1 MKRTVESKKSEMMN
15 RKKGKELLE
24 VYEWN
29 NMIGELYDSICEM
42 VNREK
47 SHYNCKSFS
56 VAIICCAK
64 ILKFWRLIF
73 MSTGNTSIH

>member
-47 SHYNCKSFS
+47 SNGSESKWLVLNEYSK
-56 VAIICCAK
+56 
-64 ILKFWRLIF
+64 
-73 MSTGNTSIH
+73 

>member
-1 MKRTVESKKSEMMN
+1 MKRIVESKKSEMMN

-29 NMIGELYDSICEM
+29 NVIGELYDSICEM

-47 SHYNCKSFS
+47 SKGSGYKWLM
-56 VAIICCAK
+56 
-64 ILKFWRLIF
+64 LKEY
-73 MSTGNTSIH
+73 SK

>member
-47 SHYNCKSFS
+47 SKGSESKCL
-56 VAIICCAK
+56 V
-64 ILKFWRLIF
+64 LKEY
-73 MSTGNTSIH
+73 SK

>member
-24 VYEWN
+24 
-29 NMIGELYDSICEM
+29 LYDSICEM

-47 SHYNCKSFS
+47 SKGSESKWLVLNEYSK
-56 VAIICCAK
+56 
-64 ILKFWRLIF
+64 
-73 MSTGNTSIH
+73 

>member
-47 SHYNCKSFS
+47 SKGSES
-56 VAIICCAK
+56 KWLV
-64 ILKFWRLIF
+64 LKEYSKLSLIHI
-73 MSTGNTSIH
+73 SEPTRP

>member
-1 MKRTVESKKSEMMN
+1 MKRTVESKKSVMMN

-47 SHYNCKSFS
+47 SKGSESKWLVLNEYSK
-56 VAIICCAK
+56 
-64 ILKFWRLIF
+64 
-73 MSTGNTSIH
+73 